1 MNKTKHSDV
10 RYLVDKNKVR
20 KIINSCI
27 FKDMQDINGVFE
39 VETYKS
45 RIVMDNPIQIV
56 FFILQYAKL
65 RMLEFYYDC
74 LLKYLRPQSFELTE
88 TDTDSLYMSIN

>member
-1 MNKTKHSDV
+1 M
-10 RYLVDKNKVR
+10 DKNKVG

-39 VETYKS
+39 VETYTS

-56 FFILQYAKL
+56 FFHFTICQVKNVRILL
-65 RMLEFYYDC
+65 
-74 LLKYLRPQSFELTE
+74 
-88 TDTDSLYMSIN
+88 